1 MTIFG
6 IGTLQLELATG
17 DNLDQI
23 ESEVRLAKTR
33 LPWLDMVLI
42 PELAAFGPLIDKAQP
57 LPGPAEQRFQDIA
70 RSTGLWLVAGSLYE
84 RTIEGVYNTTPVI
97 NPAGEVVARHRK
109 IYPFLPYER
118 GVLNGNIC
126 TVFDVPGVARFGISN
141 CYDMW
146 FPETTRTL
154 ASLGDPAP
162 EPDQHHRSRCGDCHR
177 AGQRCHQ
184 PDLLHRREL
193 RRAPRLRPVM
203 RLWARR

>member
-154 ASLGDPAP
+154 ASLGAEVIGLGQTLKSFRDTPMSFPPYAGAQDLP
-162 EPDQHHRSRCGDCHR
+162 GLTALGPLSMPRSRR
-177 AGQRCHQ
+177 AH
-184 PDLLHRREL
+184 E
-193 RRAPRLRPVM
+193 
-203 RLWARR
+203 